1 MNVLKRASRRIL
13 FAAVVILLL
22 MPIIAVRSV
31 IRAGDDSHSCLV
43 TDTPGCMYGLPT
55 FQYQLLLGEMAAHP
69 VPNVRPLAYD
79 LDDLGVSAGY
89 RVIGGATPLYD
100 APNGNEISV
109 FDTGFNNINV
119 IAIKGDWAQVAPQG
133 WVKAKNLTKADSST
147 FAGVVI
153 DEPLA
158 YPMGWVLEPTRPSAI
173 PGQKPDP
180 RTLMWERYER
190 VNIFAT
196 VTVGDWDWYLV
207 GPGQWLE
214 QRRVA
219 RVTTVQKPDGVKGRW
234 IAVDL
239 YEQTLAAYDE
249 NDQMVFATVISSG
262 LPKPGFGTNKGL
274 FRIWAR
280 LVKDNMTGGYAR
292 ADYYN
297 LPNVPYVM
305 YFDNAIALHGT
316 YWHDGFGYRRSHGC
330 VNMATT
336 DARWVYEWTNS
347 FYTDAWVYVYATRD
361 AVKPY
366 LASQ

>member
-1 MNVLKRASRRIL
+1 MKIVKPTGRRVLY
-13 FAAVVILLL
+13 AAVVILLL

-31 IRAGDDSHSCLV
+31 IRAGDDKNSCLAA
-43 TDTPGCMYGLPT
+43 DAPGCMYGLPT
-55 FQYQLLLGEMAAHP
+55 FQYQLLLGEMLAHP

-79 LDDLGVSAGY
+79 LDDLGGSAAF
-89 RVIGGATPLYD
+89 RIIGGATPLYD
-100 APNGNEISV
+100 APNGNEVSV
-109 FDTGFNNINV
+109 FDTGFNYINV
-119 IAIKGDWAQVAPQG
+119 IAIKGDWAQVTPKG
-133 WVKAKNLTKADSST
+133 WVRLASLTKAASST

-158 YPMGWVLEPTRPSAI
+158 YPMGWVLEPTRPSTI

-180 RTLMWERYER
+180 RIPMLERYER

-196 VTVGDWDWYLV
+196 VTVGDWEWYLV
-207 GPGQWLE
+207 GPGQWIE
-214 QRRVA
+214 QRRLA
-219 RVTTVQKPDGVKGRW
+219 RVTPVQKPEGVKGRW
-234 IAVDL
+234 IAVNL

-262 LPKPGFGTNKGL
+262 LPKPGFGTNLGL

-280 LVKDNMTGGYAR
+280 LVKDNMVGGYAR

-305 YFDNAIALHGT
+305 YFDNSIALHGT

-336 DARWVYEWTNS
+336 DARWVFEWTS
-347 FYTDAWVYVYATRD
+347 GFYADAWVYVYSTRD

-366 LASQ
+366 LATQ